1 MSNQYQGLDRFFS
14 QIFVDSF
21 IYYWSLSLAY
31 LLTSYQIQHHHRLLA
46 VGQPHPQWE
55 QQPQRRAQECEV
67 SGERRVVI
75 SDESQNVQQHAERE
89 QLVPA
94 AQLPEQQVGHE
105 LQVDQ
110 ERAEQRDHAHHALLR
125 LRLRLRLG
133 RAQEEERWEQGT
145 GQLGKYII
153 NAVMAFCLCAG
164 CRNRLTAHTDN
175 YSLLVAFSGYFS
187 SWCSQISKYQRN
199 QYNKLLNNCSFFM
212 KQRQLKLNICG
223 GCHVMITCLVCP
235 TCFWSMNLYHNIHCC
250 SSKDRDMPQLLPA
263 DTSDESLLW
272 SGCSLLQFAAVI
284 VSAVVCL
291 GLVCISATSQ
301 SWH

>member
-1 MSNQYQGLDRFFS
+1 MSGER
-14 QIFVDSF
+14 
-21 IYYWSLSLAY
+21 
-31 LLTSYQIQHHHRLLA
+31 
-46 VGQPHPQWE
+46 
-55 QQPQRRAQECEV
+55 
-67 SGERRVVI
+67 GERRVVI

-110 ERAEQRDHAHHALLR
+110 ERAEQRDYAHHAL

-153 NAVMAFCLCAG
+153 NAVMAFCICAG

-187 SWCSQISKYQRN
+187 SCLQISKYQRN
-199 QYNKLLNNCSFFM
+199 QYNKLLNNYSFFM
-212 KQRQLKLNICG
+212 KQ
-223 GCHVMITCLVCP
+223 CHRIVSLVTCV
-235 TCFWSMNLYHNIHCC
+235 TCFWNI
-250 SSKDRDMPQLLPA
+250 
-263 DTSDESLLW
+263 
-272 SGCSLLQFAAVI
+272 
-284 VSAVVCL
+284 
-291 GLVCISATSQ
+291 
-301 SWH
+301 